1 MNHENVIHF
10 LGILILEN
18 KNQGLCPHSPTFF
31 SCLDTRKEGKRK
43 SRPLPRPGK
52 MTGYMIYLEKVP
64 RFGHIYSMYP
74 QKHTTLPPPT
84 PREYVIR
91 GEGEVY
97 FEGVCVR
104 RERFV
109 DC

>member
-1 MNHENVIHF
+1 MGRI
-10 LGILILEN
+10 
-18 KNQGLCPHSPTFF
+18 PTASTFF
-31 SCLDTRKEGKRK
+31 SYLDERKEGKRK

-52 MTGYMIYLEKVP
+52 MTGYMIYLENVP
-64 RFGHIYSMYP
+64 RFGHTYSMYP
-74 QKHTTLPPPT
+74 QKHTTLPSPT
-84 PREYVIR
+84 PREYVVR

-109 DC
+109 DR

>member
-1 MNHENVIHF
+1 MNNGNAVRF
-10 LGILILEN
+10 PGILILSYEN
-18 KNQGLCPHSPTFF
+18 RGLCPHSPTFF

-52 MTGYMIYLEKVP
+52 LAGYMMYLENVP

-74 QKHTTLPPPT
+74 QKDTTLPPPT
-84 PREYVIR
+84 PREYVVR

-109 DC
+109 DR

>member
-1 MNHENVIHF
+1 MRSILKMYQEKTSLPRQGPF
-10 LGILILEN
+10 LDE
-18 KNQGLCPHSPTFF
+18 
-31 SCLDTRKEGKRK
+31 RKEGKSK

-52 MTGYMIYLEKVP
+52 MTEYMIYLENIP
-64 RFGHIYSMYP
+64 RFEHTYSMYP
-74 QKHTTLPPPT
+74 QKYTTLPPPT
-84 PREYVIR
+84 PREDVIR

>member
-1 MNHENVIHF
+1 
-10 LGILILEN
+10 
-18 KNQGLCPHSPTFF
+18 
-31 SCLDTRKEGKRK
+31 
-43 SRPLPRPGK
+43 
-52 MTGYMIYLEKVP
+52 MTGYMIYLENVP
-64 RFGHIYSMYP
+64 RFGHTYSMYP
-74 QKHTTLPPPT
+74 LKHTMLPPPT
-84 PREYVIR
+84 PREHVIR

>member
-1 MNHENVIHF
+1 MNNGNAVRF
-10 LGILILEN
+10 PGILILSYE
-18 KNQGLCPHSPTFF
+18 NQGLCPHSPTFF
-31 SCLDTRKEGKRK
+31 SCLDTRKEDKRK
-43 SRPLPRPGK
+43 SRPLPRLGK
-52 MTGYMIYLEKVP
+52 MTGYMIYLENVP
-64 RFGHIYSMYP
+64 RFGHTYSMYP

-84 PREYVIR
+84 PREYVVR

-109 DC
+109 DR

>member
-1 MNHENVIHF
+1 MNNENVIHF
-10 LGILILEN
+10 LDILILEN
-18 KNQGLCPHSPTFF
+18 KNRGLCPNTPTLF
-31 SCLDTRKEGKRK
+31 SFLDERKEDKRK

-52 MTGYMIYLEKVP
+52 MTGYMIDLENVP
-64 RFGHIYSMYP
+64 CFRHTYSMYP
-74 QKHTTLPPPT
+74 QKHTALPPPT
-84 PREYVIR
+84 PREDVIR

-109 DC
+109 DR